1 MELMDDNCT
10 FNISAISKN
19 SNVSQEDQSTL
30 WKMVCE
36 SGNYSDAEKEQLYA
50 LLMEYSDVFS
60 ISSGELG
67 GTAVTKHHINTGLR
81 QSTFLLAAFHRL
93 AGMK

>member
-1 MELMDDNCT
+1 M
-10 FNISAISKN
+10 
-19 SNVSQEDQSTL
+19 QSTL

-36 SGNYSDAEKEQLYA
+36 SGNYTSDAEKEQLYA

-60 ISSGELG
+60 LSSGELG
-67 GTAVTKHHINTGLR
+67 RTAVTKHHINTGDAQPVHLGT
-81 QSTFLLAAFHRL
+81 SFLAAFHRL